1 MFSKACEYAIRAMIF
16 IAKKSAEGSTTG
28 IMEIAKGIGAPQH
41 FIAKILQELRRQ
53 GLVQSNKGPNG
64 GFFIDDPKEKITLAD
79 VVRAIDGDRIF
90 SGCAIGLQKCNAKK
104 PCPLHDEFKLIRQN
118 IHDTLQS
125 YSVAHFNEEL
135 RLGARYLKR

>member
-90 SGCAIGLQKCNAKK
+90 TGCAIGLQKCNAKK

-125 YSVAHFNEEL
+125 YSVAHFNEDL
-135 RLGARYLKR
+135 RLGATYLKR

>member
-28 IMEIAKGIGAPQH
+28 IIEIAKGIDAPQH
-41 FIAKILQELRRQ
+41 FIAKILQELKRQ

-64 GFFIDDPKEKITLAD
+64 GFFIDDPEGITLAD
-79 VVRAIDGDRIF
+79 VVSAIDGDRIF
-90 SGCAIGLQKCNAKK
+90 TGCALGLRKCNAKK
-104 PCPLHDEFKLIRQN
+104 PCPVHDEFKLIRQN
-118 IHDTLQS
+118 VYETLQS

-135 RLGARYLKR
+135 RLGTTYLKR

>member
-16 IAKKSAEGSTTG
+16 IAKKSEEGSTTG
-28 IMEIAKGIGAPQH
+28 IIEIAKSINAPQH

-64 GFFIDDPKEKITLAD
+64 GFFIDDPNGKITLTD
-79 VVRAIDGDRIF
+79 VVRAIDGDQIF
-90 SGCAIGLQKCNAKK
+90 TGCVLGLEKCNAKK
-104 PCPLHDEFKLIRQN
+104 PCPLHDEFMLIRQN
-118 IHDTLQS
+118 LYETLQS

-135 RLGARYLKR
+135 RSGMKYLKR

>member
-16 IAKKSAEGSTTG
+16 IAKKSEEGSTTG
-28 IMEIAKGIGAPQH
+28 IIEIAKSINAPQH

-64 GFFIDDPKEKITLAD
+64 GFFIDDPNGKITLTD
-79 VVRAIDGDRIF
+79 VVRAIDGDQIF
-90 SGCAIGLQKCNAKK
+90 TGCVLGLEKCNAKK
-104 PCPLHDEFKLIRQN
+104 PFPLHDEFMLIRQN
-118 IHDTLQS
+118 LYETLQS

-135 RLGARYLKR
+135 RSGMKYLKR

>member
-28 IMEIAKGIGAPQH
+28 IIEIAKGIDAPQP
-41 FIAKILQELRRQ
+41 FIAKILQELRRH

-90 SGCAIGLQKCNAKK
+90 TGCALGLQKCNAKK
-104 PCPLHDEFKLIRQN
+104 PCPLHDEFNLIRSKMY
-118 IHDTLQS
+118 DTLQS

-135 RLGARYLKR
+135 RLGLRYLKR

>member
-16 IAKKSAEGSTTG
+16 IAKKSAEGYTTG
-28 IMEIAKGIGAPQH
+28 IIEIAKGIDAPQH
-41 FIAKILQELRRQ
+41 FIAKILQELKRQ

-90 SGCAIGLQKCNAKK
+90 TGCALGLQKCNAKK
-104 PCPLHDEFKLIRQN
+104 PCPLHDEFKVIRDN
-118 IHDTLQS
+118 IYETLHS
-125 YSVAHFNEEL
+125 FSVAHFNDEL
-135 RLGARYLKR
+135 ALGTKYLKR